1 MIIVADN
8 IRITDQIIA
17 DAISQMNPVPIQKMV
32 MECEKAGAQFIDI
45 NSGPLSRVPEKQMVF
60 LIDAIQKVSKLPLI
74 VDTANPRAM
83 EAGVRT
89 CKNAPIINGFSLEPS
104 KLDKIL
110 PLARE
115 FQTDIIGY
123 LLYPNGH
130 VPPDGDKRLEIALE
144 LFEQFKKTGIDE
156 KRLIIDPVIVPL
168 SWQDGKFQA
177 MEVLY
182 VIKHL
187 PDIFGFP
194 IRTIAGLSNL
204 TSGRGH
210 KAQKLIMEKAY
221 LSMLA
226 AAGLSMIMMN
236 VFNHDT
242 IKTVKACNLLVDE
255 KIFAWEEMY

>member
-17 DAISQMNPVPIQKMV
+17 DAISQMNPAPIQKMV
-32 MECEKAGAQFIDI
+32 VECEKAGAQAIDI
-45 NSGPLSRVPEKQMVF
+45 NSGPLPRSPEKHMTF
-60 LIDAIQKVSKLPLI
+60 LIDAVQKVTKLPLI
-74 VDTANPRAM
+74 IDTANPKAM
-83 EAGVRT
+83 EAGVRA
-89 CKNAPIINGFSLEPS
+89 CRNIPIINGFSLEPA

-110 PLARE
+110 PLALELR
-115 FQTDIIGY
+115 TDIIAY

-130 VPPDGDKRLEIALE
+130 VPPDGDKRLETALE

-177 MEVLY
+177 MEVLR

-194 IRTIAGLSNL
+194 VRTIAGLSNL
-204 TSGRGH
+204 TTGRGH
-210 KAQKLIMEKAY
+210 KAQKIIMEKAY

-226 AAGLSMIMMN
+226 SAGLSMIMMN
-236 VFNHDT
+236 VFHPGT
-242 IKTVKACNLLVDE
+242 VKTAKACNLLIDE
-255 KIFAWEEMY
+255 KIFAWEEMD